1 MKINIII
8 PYKENF
14 NIENASSVSI
24 VLKNS
29 LKKSKFKSK
38 FQMFKRKFRN
48 Y

>member
-29 LKKSKFKSK
+29 LKKVNEK
-38 FQMFKRKFRN
+38 FQIFKEMLIIHV
-48 Y
+48 